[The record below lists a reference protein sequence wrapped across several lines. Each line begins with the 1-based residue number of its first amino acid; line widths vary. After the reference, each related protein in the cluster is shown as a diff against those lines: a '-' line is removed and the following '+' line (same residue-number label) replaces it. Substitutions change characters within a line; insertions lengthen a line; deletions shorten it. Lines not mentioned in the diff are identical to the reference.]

1 MPVPSSWFCLAFA
14 ASLVACGG
22 DLTLPATPSGGD
34 GSPTGPEPPSCA
46 AVSAADDRYSTRE
59 GDDHTLSIPSPGV
72 LGNDLVEGVPG
83 TGLQAILL
91 EAPEHGRLALHADGS
106 LDYTPDADW
115 FGSERFSYRAALGA
129 TESAPAEVVIEVQSV
144 NDAPRFTPGP
154 DQRAEHKAD
163 EQQVEHW
170 AGDIAPGPANESDQ
184 QVSFVVEVLSGN
196 DVLKGTPT
204 ISPSGTLTYR
214 PSHHEG
220 SATIGVRLQDDGGT
234 ANDGTDTSPIHVLT
248 ISVDE

>member
-1 MPVPSSWFCLAFA
+1 MPVPSSWLRLAFA

-22 DLTLPATPSGGD
+22 DLTLPAAPSGGD
-34 GSPTGPEPPSCA
+34 GSPTGPEAPPGGS
-46 AVSAADDRYSTRE
+46 VSAGDDRFSTTE

-72 LGNDLVEGVPG
+72 LANDLVEGVSG
-83 TGLQAILL
+83 AGL
-91 EAPEHGRLALHADGS
+91 EAVLVESPAHGRLALHADGS

-115 FGSERFSYRAALGA
+115 FGSERFTYRAALGA
-129 TESAPAEVVIEVQSV
+129 AESAPAEVVVEVQSV

-154 DQRAEHKAD
+154 DQRVESEAD
-163 EQQVEHW
+163 EQQIEHW

-184 QVSFVVEVLSGN
+184 QVSFVVELLSGEKF
-196 DVLKGTPT
+196 LKGTPT

-214 PSHHEG
+214 PSHHHG

-234 ANDGTDTSPIHVLT
+234 ANEGTDTGPTHVLT